1 MAHTADIVI
10 IGAGV
15 TGSSIAFN
23 LATRGITN
31 VVVLE
36 KNFIAS
42 GATGKSSACIRQHY
56 STEVTA
62 RMVRRS
68 LDVFENFGD
77 VVGGSAG
84 FTRTGYLMG
93 VPEQDLD
100 ALKKVVAMQRRVGIN
115 TRFISPEE
123 IREIEPRTR
132 VEDLAGGAWEPD
144 SGYADP
150 SDTTSSF
157 IRRARELGVQV
168 HQGTEVTGIQ
178 LVGGAVAEVVTNK
191 GRFSTPTVIDAAG
204 AWGDRIAAMVEVAIP
219 LTVCRHNICFVKR
232 PTEAADRHPLFYD
245 FVSQVYT
252 RPEGADLTL
261 VGSLDPIELN
271 DRVDPD
277 HYDHGVSYDRTVE
290 MTGHVTHRFP
300 RFETGYFHSGYSGF
314 FDVMPDWHPILDA
327 VPGISGMYMAV
338 GFSGHG
344 FKLAPAVGEMMAE
357 LIINGKQPDTD
368 IDAFRFT
375 RFAEK
380 QPIRGMYDE
389 GLMG

>member
-10 IGAGV
+10 VGAGV
-15 TGSSIAFN
+15 MGSSIAFN

-68 LDVFENFGD
+68 LEVFENFGD

-84 FTRTGYLMG
+84 FMRTGYLMG
-93 VPEQDLD
+93 VSERDLT

-123 IREIEPRTR
+123 VREIEPRTR

-178 LVGGAVAEVVTNK
+178 LVGGSVAEVVTNK

-204 AWGDRIAAMVEVAIP
+204 AWGDRIAAMVEVEIP
-219 LTVCRHNICFVKR
+219 LTVCRHNICLVKR
-232 PTEAADRHPLFYD
+232 PIEAVDQHPMFYD

-277 HYDHGVSYDRTVE
+277 HYDHGVSYDRIVE
-290 MTGHVTHRFP
+290 MTGYVMHRFP
-300 RFETGYFHSGYSGF
+300 RFEAGYFHSGYSGF
-314 FDVMPDWHPILDA
+314 FDVTPDWHPILDA
-327 VPGISGMYMAV
+327 VPGIGGMYMAV

-344 FKLAPAVGEMMAE
+344 FKLAPAVGEMMVE
-357 LIINGKQPDTD
+357 LIINGKQPGTD
-368 IDAFRFT
+368 IEPFRLT

-380 QPIRGMYDE
+380 QPIRGKYDE